1 MNRRTHSRLGSAAA
15 AAVALAAA
23 LLFAAPAGAEDLV
36 LTPHGTLTPPPGHP
50 AMPSLAPPPG
60 HPAMASMAP
69 GNAPAALTPAPAQ
82 GAATPADA
90 AADAAP
96 LPEPG
101 AAGEGTMYT
110 ARNLRDPFAL
120 PAEVKAP
127 EARSEN
133 VPPLERV
140 PLSDFHLVA
149 VVKKR
154 GNTMAMVTGSDGKG
168 YTVGVGTRIG
178 SDGGEIRRIMPDS
191 VIVEQVRAD
200 EFGELKKSEIV
211 LGLRPEEVVP

>member
-1 MNRRTHSRLGSAAA
+1 MNRRTHPRPGSAVT
-15 AAVALAAA
+15 AAVTLAAA
-23 LLFAAPAGAEDLV
+23 LLVAAPAGALDDLV
-36 LTPHGTLTPPPGHP
+36 LSPGGKLTIPTGHP
-50 AMPSLAPPPG
+50 PMASLAPDR
-60 HPAMASMAP
+60 
-69 GNAPAALTPAPAQ
+69 APAAAVPAVQAAPAAP
-82 GAATPADA
+82 AASPADA
-90 AADAAP
+90 AAVPADG

-101 AAGEGTMYT
+101 AAGNAPLYT
-110 ARNLRDPFAL
+110 ARNLRDPFIL
-120 PAEVKAP
+120 PAAVQAP
-127 EARSEN
+127 EAKLED

-154 GNTMAMVTGSDGKG
+154 GATVAMVTGSDGKG

-200 EFGELKKSEIV
+200 EFGELKKSETV